1 MRAHRRDESLCG
13 SPYCSLKTAQKKQE
27 NLNRETKRSHVR
39 SFLITEVFYRKV
51 ESNRIDF
58 PKQIRIKRK
67 YLTSQDEVPIL
78 CWIGAEDS
86 VRCAEADRD
95 IVRYVDEADKADD
108 GICSAA
114 DVRSGRLSQ
123 VNKGIRRMPRR
134 FETKKDA
141 ISCDKP

>member
-1 MRAHRRDESLCG
+1 MNQRFTILGRSFGYVLHCLVLRAHRGDESLCG

-39 SFLITEVFYRKV
+39 DVFLTEVFYRKV

-67 YLTSQDEVPIL
+67 YLSKL
-78 CWIGAEDS
+78 
-86 VRCAEADRD
+86 
-95 IVRYVDEADKADD
+95 K
-108 GICSAA
+108 
-114 DVRSGRLSQ
+114 DVSQ
-123 VNKGIRRMPRR
+123 VYKGIRRMPRR

-141 ISCDKP
+141 ISCDKPWLAASKH

>member
-1 MRAHRRDESLCG
+1 MYATFS
-13 SPYCSLKTAQKKQE
+13 SLK
-27 NLNRETKRSHVR
+27 
-39 SFLITEVFYRKV
+39 
-51 ESNRIDF
+51 DF

-67 YLTSQDEVPIL
+67 YLTSQDEVPIP
-78 CWIGAEDS
+78 CWIGAEDF

-95 IVRYVDEADKADD
+95 IVCYVDEADKADD

-123 VNKGIRRMPRR
+123 VNKGVRRMPRR

>member
-1 MRAHRRDESLCG
+1 MHE
-13 SPYCSLKTAQKKQE
+13 
-27 NLNRETKRSHVR
+27 V
-39 SFLITEVFYRKV
+39 FLTEVFYRKV

-67 YLTSQDEVPIL
+67 YLTSQDEVPIP

-123 VNKGIRRMPRR
+123 ANKGIRRMPRR

>member
-1 MRAHRRDESLCG
+1 MYATFS
-13 SPYCSLKTAQKKQE
+13 SLK
-27 NLNRETKRSHVR
+27 
-39 SFLITEVFYRKV
+39 
-51 ESNRIDF
+51 DF

-108 GICSAA
+108 GIYSAA
-114 DVRSGRLSQ
+114 DVRSGQLSQ

-141 ISCDKP
+141 ISCDKLRRAASKL